1 MSHRVDF
8 HRERL
13 VEHLTEREWSQEDIA
28 HFTHMVGHS
37 ALLSSEAALSVLEF
51 QRATDERVQAEK
63 DYDEVF
69 VPRIPQEFFEDTLP
83 TLERTDAAQLDKS
96 MFAPD
101 HIQRRFEE
109 TL

>member
-13 VEHLTEREWSQEDIA
+13 VEHLTEREWSEEDIA

-51 QRATDERVQAEK
+51 QQSTDERIQAEK
-63 DYDEVF
+63 DFDATF
-69 VPRIPQEFFEDTLP
+69 NPQEGWDDMGTYYQP
-83 TLERTDAAQLDKS
+83 MVLERTDEVNNHFQQR
-96 MFAPD
+96 FRN
-101 HIQRRFEE
+101 IQ
-109 TL
+109 

>member
-13 VEHLTEREWSQEDIA
+13 VEHLTEREWSEEDIA

-51 QRATDERVQAEK
+51 QQATDERIQAEK
-63 DYDEVF
+63 DFDEAF
-69 VPRIPQEFFEDTLP
+69 VPRVPQDFFE
-83 TLERTDAAQLDKS
+83 
-96 MFAPD
+96 
-101 HIQRRFEE
+101 QRFNGIE
-109 TL
+109 